1 MDGNPVRTAVNQRH
15 ALQDARY
22 RRADGADET
31 AAERSRLSV
40 AIDTAWL
47 WVVAVWVRIVAGA
60 VWSVTAFYVGLLLDA
75 AGVPVA
81 EAVGAVVAAVPFV
94 STVGSGAPAL
104 LATAAFPLGMLW
116 TLRGDDRPTMHR
128 RRLIALSLLVTLP
141 VVLQAV
147 ELILVGTVNTLLS
160 QGVGVPQGS
169 VRAFYHV
176 ATTLAIA
183 FGAAFLWYH
192 MKTEPSR
199 SRWSTY
205 Y

>member
-1 MDGNPVRTAVNQRH
+1 VNERR

-31 AAERSRLSV
+31 TTERSRFSV
-40 AIDTAWL
+40 AVDTAWL
-47 WVVAVWVRIVAGA
+47 WAVAVWARLVAGA

-75 AGVPVA
+75 GGVPVA
-81 EAVGAVVAAVPFV
+81 EAVGAVVTALPFV
-94 STVGSGAPAL
+94 ATVGGGAPAL

-147 ELILVGTVNTLLS
+147 ELVVAGSVNTLLS
-160 QGVGVPQGS
+160 QGVAVPQGPI
-169 VRAFYHV
+169 RTFYHV

-183 FGAAFLWYH
+183 FGAAFLWYR
-192 MKTEPSR
+192 MQTGPRR
-199 SRWSTY
+199 SRWDTY

>member
-1 MDGNPVRTAVNQRH
+1 MRWNPVRPPVNERR

-22 RRADGADET
+22 RRADGTDET
-31 AAERSRLSV
+31 ASERSRLSV
-40 AIDTAWL
+40 AVDTAWL
-47 WVVAVWVRIVAGA
+47 WVVAAWIRVVAGA
-60 VWSVTAFYVGLLLDA
+60 VWSVTAFYAGLLLDA
-75 AGVPVA
+75 GGVPVA
-81 EAVGAVVAAVPFV
+81 ETASTVVAALPFV
-94 STVGSGAPAL
+94 ATVGGSAPTL

-116 TLRGDDRPTMHR
+116 TLRGDDTPKLHR

-147 ELILVGTVNTLLS
+147 ELVTVGAANALLS
-160 QGVGVPQGS
+160 QAVGVPEGPI
-169 VRAFYHV
+169 RAFYHV

>member
-1 MDGNPVRTAVNQRH
+1 MNERR

-22 RRADGADET
+22 RRADGTDET
-31 AAERSRLSV
+31 APERSRLSLAV
-40 AIDTAWL
+40 DTAWL
-47 WVVAVWVRIVAGA
+47 WVVAVWVRLVTGA
-60 VWSVTAFYVGLLLDA
+60 VWGVTAFYVGVLLDA
-75 AGVPVA
+75 AGVPVVETA
-81 EAVGAVVAAVPFV
+81 SAAVAAAPFV
-94 STVGSGAPAL
+94 STASSSAPTL
-104 LATAAFPLGMLW
+104 LATVAVPLGVLW
-116 TLRGDDRPTMHR
+116 TLRGDDTPKTHR

-147 ELILVGTVNTLLS
+147 ELLTVGAANALLS
-160 QGVGVPQGS
+160 QPVGVPEGP

-183 FGAAFLWYH
+183 FGAAFLWYR
-192 MKTEPSR
+192 MKTEPNR

>member
-1 MDGNPVRTAVNQRH
+1 VNERR
-15 ALQDARY
+15 APQDARH
-22 RRADGADET
+22 RRADGIDET
-31 AAERSRLSV
+31 VPERSRFSV

-47 WVVAVWVRIVAGA
+47 WAVAVWVRIVAGA
-60 VWSVTAFYVGLLLDA
+60 VWSVTAFYVGMLLDA
-75 AGVPVA
+75 GGVPVA
-81 EAVGAVVAAVPFV
+81 EAASAAVTAAPLV
-94 STVGSGAPAL
+94 STVGSSAPTL
-104 LATAAFPLGMLW
+104 LAAVAFPLGMLW

-160 QGVGVPQGS
+160 QGVAVPGGP

-176 ATTLAIA
+176 ATTLAVA
-183 FGAAFLWYH
+183 YGAAVLWYRLQ
-192 MKTEPSR
+192 TGPRR
-199 SRWSTY
+199 SRWDTY